1 MIRRDRGP
9 AYYVGWIIGISVAA
23 IAVLLPVAAFLA
35 LLRFIGW
42 IVAL

>member
-9 AYYVGWIIGISVAA
+9 TYYAGWIIGISIAA

-42 IVAL
+42 VAAL